1 MNDNFYIAPECTNQI
16 VYYTWL
22 IISSPFSNRAAI
34 LLKNI
39 SNSKCGSNSNGVIIN
54 PVDDELTKKS
64 KNGEVSAI
72 DYIDSESKI
81 L

>member
-1 MNDNFYIAPECTNQI
+1 M
-16 VYYTWL
+16 
-22 IISSPFSNRAAI
+22 
-34 LLKNI
+34 LKNI

-64 KNGEVSAI
+64 KNGELSAL
-72 DYIDSESKI
+72 DYIDSESKV